1 MRFLLHFLK
10 NFIRMNHRYSKYKSF
25 IRNEKNTRLF
35 DKTKEVKQMFE
46 SFDSSRNRYASV
58 GVVSSL
64 PDELIYSIWFI
75 IDLDLKGVIP
85 LDNILAFDLMDNN
98 GKVTMHFSQAGSDV
112 EMGIDLPFRYSSQ
125 FPSQVYAYDDGT
137 KETILLP
144 SEIRQS

>member
-1 MRFLLHFLK
+1 
-10 NFIRMNHRYSKYKSF
+10 
-25 IRNEKNTRLF
+25 
-35 DKTKEVKQMFE
+35 MFE

-64 PDELIYSIWFI
+64 PDELIDSIWFI

-85 LDNILAFDLMDNN
+85 LDNMLAFDLIDNN

-112 EMGIDLPFRYSSQ
+112 EMGIDLLFHYSSS

-137 KETILLP
+137 RETILLP
-144 SEIRQS
+144 SEIRQY

>member
-1 MRFLLHFLK
+1 
-10 NFIRMNHRYSKYKSF
+10 
-25 IRNEKNTRLF
+25 
-35 DKTKEVKQMFE
+35 MFE

-64 PDELIYSIWFI
+64 PDKLIDSIWFI

-85 LDNILAFDLMDNN
+85 LDNMLAFDLIDNN

-112 EMGIDLPFRYSSQ
+112 EMRIDLPFHYSSS

-137 KETILLP
+137 RETILLP
-144 SEIRQS
+144 SEIRQY